1 MLNPVDLRGPTE
13 WPHLRSVWAH
23 LLAPLSEV
31 VVQAVPT
38 RVVVV
43 LAALKR
49 AVMAVPKQAEIS
61 VAVQL
66 QLAAKKQDQP
76 MLAVHMAWVPTA
88 LLAW

>member
-23 LLAPLSEV
+23 LLAPLPEV

-38 RVVVV
+38 RVM

-49 AVMAVPKQAEIS
+49 AAMAVSKQAEIS